1 MKFKYV
7 ILVVS
12 LASLALLY
20 LLTGLSQP
28 PTIALTDAPHYEGQH
43 VIVTGRVQHYQPTSN
58 GAQLIIINAPDTE
71 TTLTIYTTQPTAIDY
86 GDLVS
91 ADGTIEQ
98 YQGAWE
104 LSVDTTQA
112 ITILQHDNTS
122 LYPLWQLALDPH
134 KYQDTTIT
142 TTGLVDS
149 ATHASFT
156 LKDPNGT
163 TTILVY
169 GASTQP
175 TKGTLVLIHARFLFD
190 PDTFRYTLQL
200 TNTSVLAIQVR

>member
-122 LYPLWQLALDPH
+122 LYPSGSSPSTPTNT
-134 KYQDTTIT
+134 KTPPSPPP
-142 TTGLVDS
+142 DS
-149 ATHASFT
+149 STPPPTPPSPSKTRMAQQPSWSTAPAHSPPKEHSSSSTHASS
-156 LKDPNGT
+156 
-163 TTILVY
+163 
-169 GASTQP
+169 STQTPSVTPSNSP
-175 TKGTLVLIHARFLFD
+175 THPSSPSK
-190 PDTFRYTLQL
+190 
-200 TNTSVLAIQVR
+200 